1 MVVPGGSTRLA
12 EVMSAGCIPVL
23 VGDDYVPP
31 FAGLLDWSSLALTVS
46 STCIDAILPRLR
58 AMRPAEVEAI
68 ATSCERTANRGQY
81 CYVYALCPLCI
92 RIVICI
98 LTDP

>member
-1 MVVPGGSTRLA
+1 MPRRG
-12 EVMSAGCIPVL
+12 AGCCARLLLLPHRPKHLGRAVQVL
-23 VGDDYVPP
+23 AQLGHN
-31 FAGLLDWSSLALTVS
+31 LHL
-46 STCIDAILPRLR
+46 CLR
-58 AMRPAEVEAI
+58 ATLAAHLPTR
-68 ATSCERTANRGQY
+68 ANRDQY